1 MRLAIP
7 VHGSHVAAVAD
18 FAVTFLLLDITENG
32 IAERR
37 TVACDVNLIP
47 AKVGILDENRVD
59 TLICG
64 AVSRVFA
71 AMVIHSG
78 IKLVPFIS
86 GSVED
91 VLNAYFQGSLGDP
104 RFFMPG
110 HDKGMRWC
118 SRGRCRRRGRFR
130 S

>member
-7 VHGSHVAAVAD
+7 VHESYVAAVAD
-18 FAVTFLLLDITENG
+18 FAGAFLLIDIKGASVTGRE
-32 IAERR
+32 
-37 TVACDVNLIP
+37 TVMCNVNLVP
-47 AKVGILDENRVD
+47 AKVAILDENRVD
-59 TLICG
+59 MLICG

-78 IKLVPFIS
+78 IELVPFIS

-91 VLNAYFQGSLGDP
+91 VLSAYLQGSLNDP
-104 RFFMPG
+104 RYFMPG
-110 HDKGMRWC
+110 HDKGMHWC

-130 S
+130 G

>member
-18 FAVTFLLLDITENG
+18 FAAEFLLLDVRGDNITD
-32 IAERR
+32 RK
-37 TVACDVNLIP
+37 TVGCDVNLVP

-59 TLICG
+59 MLICG
-64 AVSRVFA
+64 AVSRMFA

-91 VLNAYFQGSLGDP
+91 VLSAYLQGSLGDP

-110 HDKGMRWC
+110 HEKGMRWC
-118 SRGRCRRRGRFR
+118 SRGRCRRRGKIRG
-130 S
+130 